1 MSLQDG
7 IIIHVTTGEI
17 DGWQTA
23 LRNLRNLVQ
32 DESVPTPPA
41 RIEVM
46 VNGPAV
52 RFLLASSPDSS
63 KVSQVLEA
71 GVGIGVCSNSLARF
85 GHDPDDLVDGVR
97 TVSSGVAEVVRM
109 QAADN
114 SYLKLP

>member
-41 RIEVM
+41 RIEVV